1 MEATTF
7 VSIFLAALLTDNF
20 VLTRFL
26 GICPFL
32 GVSKKLD
39 ISFGM
44 SIAVIFVMLIATLV
58 TWPIQTFILAPND
71 LGYLQTIIF
80 ILVIATFVQFTSIFL
95 QKFMVGL
102 YNSLGIFLPLIVT
115 NCAILG
121 LVIINVGED
130 FTYFESII
138 NSLGAGLGFLLAM
151 MLFAGVRER
160 LETCPIPKS
169 LQGLPITLIASAFIA
184 IVFLGFSG
192 LAN

>member
-1 MEATTF
+1 METTL

-20 VLTRFL
+20 VLSRFL
-26 GICPFL
+26 GVCPFL

-39 ISFGM
+39 TAVGM
-44 SIAVIFVMLIATLV
+44 SVAVIFVMLIATLV
-58 TWPIQTFILAPND
+58 TWPIQIFILKPND
-71 LGYLQTIIF
+71 LGYLQT
-80 ILVIATFVQFTSIFL
+80 LVFVLIIATFVQFVSIIL

-102 YNSLGIFLPLIVT
+102 YNSLGIFLPLITT

-121 LVIINVGED
+121 VVILNIGED
-130 FTYFESII
+130 FTYFQSII

-151 MLFAGVRER
+151 ILFAGIRQR

-169 LQGLPITLIASAFIA
+169 LQGLPITLIAAALIA

-192 LAN
+192 LA

>member
-1 MEATTF
+1 METTTF

-20 VLTRFL
+20 VLSRFL

-39 ISFGM
+39 TSLGM
-44 SIAVIFVMLIATLV
+44 SIAVTFVMLIATLL
-58 TWPIQTFILAPND
+58 TWPIQTFILTPND
-71 LGYLQTIIF
+71 LGYLQT
-80 ILVIATFVQFTSIFL
+80 LVFVLIIATFVQFVSIIL
-95 QKFMVGL
+95 QKFFVGI
-102 YNSLGIFLPLIVT
+102 YNALGIFLPLMTT

-121 LVIINVGED
+121 VVILNIGDD

-151 MLFAGVRER
+151 VLFAGIRGR

-169 LQGLPITLIASAFIA
+169 LQGLPITLIAAAFIA

>member
-1 MEATTF
+1 METTF

-20 VLTRFL
+20 VLSRFL

-39 ISFGM
+39 TALGM
-44 SIAVIFVMLIATLV
+44 SIAVTFVMLIATLL
-58 TWPIQTFILAPND
+58 TWPIQTFILTPND
-71 LGYLQTIIF
+71 LGYLQT
-80 ILVIATFVQFTSIFL
+80 LVFVLIIATFVQFVSIIL

-102 YNSLGIFLPLIVT
+102 YNSLGIFLPLITT

-121 LVIINVGED
+121 VVILNIGEE

-151 MLFAGVRER
+151 VLFAGIRER

-169 LQGLPITLIASAFIA
+169 LQGLPITLIAAAFIA

-192 LAN
+192 LS

>member
-1 MEATTF
+1 METTTF

-20 VLTRFL
+20 VLSRFL

-39 ISFGM
+39 TALGM
-44 SIAVIFVMLIATLV
+44 SIAVTFVMLIATLL
-58 TWPIQTFILAPND
+58 TWPIQTFVLTPND
-71 LGYLQTIIF
+71 LGYLQT
-80 ILVIATFVQFTSIFL
+80 LVFVLIIATFVQFVSIIL
-95 QKFMVGL
+95 QKFFVGI
-102 YNSLGIFLPLIVT
+102 YNALGIFLPLMTT

-121 LVIINVGED
+121 VVILNIGDD

-138 NSLGAGLGFLLAM
+138 NCLGAGLGFLLAM
-151 MLFAGVRER
+151 VLFAGIRER

-169 LQGLPITLIASAFIA
+169 LQGLPITLIAAALIS